1 MHRKDCDSL
10 TCPSGS
16 SRGQLS
22 LVGIATLAVGLL
34 TQPSLGAAVR
44 MWPDTVVAD
53 EVIRVSDVAQVLS
66 VVPDQAVRFGDVAIK
81 PAPKPG
87 ERTEVTLDELRE
99 ALVRAGANPVEFTVR
114 GSVRCRV
121 VRPLTLRVTDAEDNG
136 SARSRWWWPNSQ
148 SAEAARSD
156 GSRGGDASQAAWVP
170 ETTPGQ
176 ITVAVPQSKKAPQTL
191 ERVLHEFVS
200 QRLAHL
206 GGQVHLRF
214 SPNVRQALSL
224 SKPEYDFRIH
234 WRSERRLGS
243 CSLEADVLQ
252 GGQIKQTLPM
262 VVEVSMTVPVVVATR
277 PISRGQVIRSQD
289 VVLDDRDF
297 VRADE
302 LGLTEVASAAGQ
314 QSRRFIR
321 KGEMV
326 RVRDVK
332 PCPLVERGDL
342 VTALSDVGG
351 LRVRTVVKALES
363 GMLDQTIEV
372 RNEASRERFRATV
385 VGPQM
390 VKVAG
395 AGRRVSMAVS
405 QRGGHR

>member
-16 SRGQLS
+16 SRGRLP
-22 LVGIATLAVGLL
+22 LGGIAALAVGLL
-34 TQPSLGAAVR
+34 AQPSLGAAVR

-53 EVIRVSDVAQVLS
+53 EVIRVGDVAQVLS
-66 VVPDQAVRFGDVAIK
+66 VVPDQAARFADVHIK

-121 VRPLTLRVTDAEDNG
+121 VRPLTLRVTDAPDG
-136 SARSRWWWPNSQ
+136 ASASSRWWWPKSP
-148 SAEAARSD
+148 SAEAAQPD
-156 GSRGGDASQAAWVP
+156 DSRETDPSQAGWVP
-170 ETTPGQ
+170 QTTPGQ
-176 ITVAVPQSKKAPQTL
+176 ITVAVPRSKKAPQTL
-191 ERVLHEFVS
+191 EAVLHAFVS
-200 QRLAHL
+200 ERLAHL
-206 GGQVHLRF
+206 GGRIHLRF

-252 GGQIKQTLPM
+252 DGQIKQTLPM
-262 VVEVSMTVPVVVATR
+262 VVEVSVTVPVVVATR

-289 VVLDDRDF
+289 LALEDRDF

-302 LGLTEVASAAGQ
+302 LGLTEVATAAGQ

-372 RNEASRERFRATV
+372 RNEASRERFRAKV

-395 AGRRVSMAVS
+395 SGRQVSMAVS